1 MKCYLLKLNLILFK
15 KGVYLYV
22 FLNVLHLQI
31 LNLLN
36 LESLHMPHNLIFTDF
51 SKQILALKI
60 SLESGFKT
68 SR

>member
-51 SKQILALKI
+51 
-60 SLESGFKT
+60 
-68 SR
+68 